1 MVEFFLKYWIVFLL
15 LAGWICFNIFM
26 NIHTRRK
33 EKKRQEKDMQKKT
46 GEDEKNQH
54 KIG

>member
-15 LAGWICFNIFM
+15 LGGWICFNIFM

-33 EKKRQEKDMQKKT
+33 QKKRQEKDMQKKT
-46 GEDEKNQH
+46 EESEKDN
-54 KIG
+54 K